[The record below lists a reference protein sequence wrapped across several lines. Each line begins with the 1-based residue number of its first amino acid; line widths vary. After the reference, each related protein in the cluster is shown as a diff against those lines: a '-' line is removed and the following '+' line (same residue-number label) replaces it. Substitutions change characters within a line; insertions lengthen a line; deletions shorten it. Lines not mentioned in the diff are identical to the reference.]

1 MIFDRFSTVSSLLI
15 LVYFDRCRTGCR
27 GHLAA
32 LVSFALK
39 MVNFALKMINS
50 AFTNDENCV
59 LNDERFNQTGTSPVI
74 EAAAA
79 STGAISLQEFCF
91 LY

>member
-1 MIFDRFSTVSSLLI
+1 MPHRVPGTPGSSGELCI
-15 LVYFDRCRTGCR
+15 KNGE
-27 GHLAA
+27 
-32 LVSFALK
+32 
-39 MVNFALKMINS
+39 FALKMINS